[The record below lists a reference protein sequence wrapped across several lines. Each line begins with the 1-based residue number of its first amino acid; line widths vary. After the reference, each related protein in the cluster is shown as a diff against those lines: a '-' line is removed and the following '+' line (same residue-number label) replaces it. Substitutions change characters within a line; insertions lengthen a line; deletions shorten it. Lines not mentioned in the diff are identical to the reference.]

1 MAPVTAP
8 ERVRIEIAPALF
20 PDGDRGARP
29 GVPAPGQRKPRWSLA
44 RTGALCGVILLVS
57 LLMVVAASA
66 YLTQGQV
73 RLTRMQGDLTAV
85 LGQHHDLESQLAGL
99 TNPSNVVAQSENH
112 GLVAPSAV
120 TDLTQVTAAPSTTT
134 TPAPHH
140 PSVGSTAP

>member
-8 ERVRIEIAPALF
+8 ERVRSEAAPAGF
-20 PDGDRGARP
+20 PDVDRRSRP
-29 GVPAPGQRKPRWSLA
+29 ALEAPGRRRPRWSLA

-57 LLMVVAASA
+57 LLLVVAAGA

-73 RLTRMQGDLTAV
+73 RLTRMQGDLTTV
-85 LGQHHDLESQLAGL
+85 LGQHHDLESQLARL
-99 TNPSNVVAQSENH
+99 TDPSRVVAQSESH

-120 TDLTQVTAAPSTTT
+120 TDLTQVTSPST

-140 PSVGSTAP
+140 APVGSTAP